1 MTVTSRSQ
9 TRFGKPRLADARS
22 AGRKRSQLQLR
33 YSHPRRADARRS
45 LGRAFVHRKNRFL
58 AGKCS
63 RHNTRAGGVSPPW
76 GLLTRMQQASAHP
89 PSAVRRTGALVSA
102 QTCLPH
108 PLRADA
114 RCSLRLPV
122 ADRCLIFTARGR
134 LHTPRRADARRSR
147 GRAFV
152 HRKNRFF
159 AGKRS
164 RHNTRAGGVSP
175 PWGLLTRM
183 QQASAHPPSAVR
195 RTGALV
201 SAQTC
206 FPHPRRADARRSCS
220 VFGCAWQIAHFA
232 ANERRAPGAAGVS
245 QPWETLRIH
254 RHETRI
260 CHNIGA

>member
-1 MTVTSRSQ
+1 V
-9 TRFGKPRLADARS
+9 F
-22 AGRKRSQLQLR
+22 
-33 YSHPRRADARRS
+33 
-45 LGRAFVHRKNRFL
+45 
-58 AGKCS
+58 
-63 RHNTRAGGVSPPW
+63 
-76 GLLTRMQQASAHP
+76 
-89 PSAVRRTGALVSA
+89 A
-102 QTCLPH
+102 QTCFPH
-108 PLRADA
+108 PLRADVC
-114 RCSLRLPV
+114 RSLRSPV
-122 ADRCLIFTARGR
+122 ADSGLIFTARGR
-134 LHTPRRADARRSR
+134 LHTPRRADARRSL

-183 QQASAHPPSAVR
+183 QQASAHPLSAVC

-206 FPHPRRADARRSCS
+206 FPHPLRADVCRSLRSPVADSGLIFTAQGRLHTPRRADTRRSWC

-232 ANERRAPGAAGVS
+232 ANKRRAPGAADVS

-260 CHNIGA
+260 CHNIGACSLERLAQLCWFLRVMTASRAATFMERPTAVPQASSN